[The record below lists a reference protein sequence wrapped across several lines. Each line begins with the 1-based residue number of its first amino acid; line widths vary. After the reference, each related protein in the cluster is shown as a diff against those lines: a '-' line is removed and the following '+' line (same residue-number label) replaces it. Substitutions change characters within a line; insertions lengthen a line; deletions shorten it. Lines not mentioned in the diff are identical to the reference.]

1 MNNVK
6 PFGEDAVK
14 LTEVVPLIIGALLWA
29 SLFYFLID
37 FKPFFL
43 MIIVTIAYFVTLE
56 IQPKRQKCYRCPNCG
71 YTLAKKDAQVSGY
84 DSEQTLPY
92 NTANRRVRALE
103 EHGYIEKSG
112 ERKTKTGFAAKLY
125 QLTARA
131 YLAMLLKR
139 IDIDEFIE
147 KATDSKMLTALATF
161 I

>member
-1 MNNVK
+1 MARIAV
-6 PFGEDAVK
+6 FRGRDARLNK
-14 LTEVVPLIIGALLWA
+14 AIFWILAQRSPLTIYDVWRRLRTQR
-29 SLFYFLID
+29 D
-37 FKPFFL
+37 FTY
-43 MIIVTIAYFVTLE
+43 I
-56 IQPKRQKCYRCPNCG
+56 
-71 YTLAKKDAQVSGY
+71 
-84 DSEQTLPY
+84 PY

-103 EHGYIEKSG
+103 DHGYIEKSG

-147 KATDSKMLTALATF
+147 KATDSKILTALATF